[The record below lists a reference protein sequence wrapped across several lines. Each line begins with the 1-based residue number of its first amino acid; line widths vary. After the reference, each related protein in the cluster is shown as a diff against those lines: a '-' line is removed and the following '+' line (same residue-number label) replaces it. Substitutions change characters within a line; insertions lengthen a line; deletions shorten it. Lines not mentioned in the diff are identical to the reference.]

1 MVTAIRRCAVPL
13 AGLCLAVAGC
23 VTLPNS
29 DPLNVSV
36 AGIESLPGEG
46 IELRLA
52 VRLRVQNPNDSE
64 IQYSGAALTLNVNG
78 HKLASGVSDE
88 MGTVPRFGESVV
100 TIPVTAPLFAMVR
113 QGLSFMTDSTP
124 DDVRYEVKGKLAGGM
139 FGTKRFSEEG
149 TFTLQPPTGSAA
161 LTE

>member
-1 MVTAIRRCAVPL
+1 MVSGTRRRATL
-13 AGLCLAVAGC
+13 FAGLSVSLAGC

-52 VRLRVQNPNDSE
+52 VRLRVQNPNDSQV
-64 IQYSGAALTLNVNG
+64 QYSGAALTLNING
-78 HKLASGVSDE
+78 HKLATGVSDE
-88 MGTVPRFGESVV
+88 VGTVPRFGESVV
-100 TIPVTAPLFAMVR
+100 TIPVTASLFGLVR
-113 QGLSFMTDSTP
+113 QGLSFMTDGTP

-139 FGTKRFSEEG
+139 FGTKRFTEEG
-149 TFTLQPPTGSAA
+149 SFTLQPPTGSAG
-161 LTE
+161 LTQ